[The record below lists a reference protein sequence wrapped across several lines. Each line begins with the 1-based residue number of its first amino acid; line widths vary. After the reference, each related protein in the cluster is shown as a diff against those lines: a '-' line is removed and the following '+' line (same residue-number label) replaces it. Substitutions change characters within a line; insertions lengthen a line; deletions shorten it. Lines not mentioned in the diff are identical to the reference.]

1 MHAKR
6 YFTLC
11 VAVLI
16 STFLPS
22 AASNFHMNFNLK
34 RNHRVLS
41 GGTKI
46 NQVTRKGMTP
56 SLCAVFCG
64 TSCHTFHSSHTTGV
78 CSTFSDRFYIYDQG
92 LMVTSDPQWVIGYK
106 SPLMDDWALAFRAQ
120 KEINASVYNLWNKE
134 SWKFD
139 NTVTSTFPKACLD
152 FVNYEPCD
160 RHFRSWILSKWEN
173 IKEVRLSL
181 FKSNSEV
188 VYVVFNGT
196 GSTKLSWFTPARII
210 ASPWSPKIL
219 EETLTVPS
227 IKGSCGATICRRF
240 LLFGRFQSCQVDWF
254 YMFTVDNS
262 YETCIEKGF
271 WPIVGNVVNSY
282 PMFFYSKTSG
292 RASLANNEVY
302 PYAESADVLAVW
314 VKFA

>member
-1 MHAKR
+1 
-6 YFTLC
+6 
-11 VAVLI
+11 
-16 STFLPS
+16 
-22 AASNFHMNFNLK
+22 
-34 RNHRVLS
+34 
-41 GGTKI
+41 
-46 NQVTRKGMTP
+46 
-56 SLCAVFCG
+56 
-64 TSCHTFHSSHTTGV
+64 
-78 CSTFSDRFYIYDQG
+78 
-92 LMVTSDPQWVIGYK
+92 
-106 SPLMDDWALAFRAQ
+106 MDDWGLAFRAQ
-120 KEINASVYNLWNKE
+120 KEINASVYDLWFNE
-134 SWKFD
+134 SWELD

-152 FVNYEPCD
+152 FVNYESCD

-219 EETLTVPS
+219 DETLTVPS
-227 IKGSCGATICRRF
+227 VKGSCDVTVCRRF
-240 LLFGRFQSCQVDWF
+240 LLYGPFKKCSVEWF
-254 YMFTVDNS
+254 YMFTLDNS
-262 YETCIEKGF
+262 YETCMVKGF
-271 WPIVGNVVNSY
+271 WPIVGNVVKSY

-292 RASLANNEVY
+292 RASLASNKVY